1 MQSIQL
7 LLWFSFLPNTVV
19 QLMAIFTVILLNI
32 VYVSMSNA
40 NVIYFISSVETY
52 VQRSRQLVRFWQN
65 TLAPQCRMV
74 LKFIIPED
82 LSHKKYCVNNW
93 EYRME

>member
-7 LLWFSFLPNTVV
+7 LLWFSFLPSTVV

-32 VYVSMSNA
+32 VYVSMSNT

-52 VQRSRQLVRFWQN
+52 VQRSRQLVRF
-65 TLAPQCRMV
+65 
-74 LKFIIPED
+74 
-82 LSHKKYCVNNW
+82 
-93 EYRME
+93 

>member
-52 VQRSRQLVRFWQN
+52 VQRSRQLVRF
-65 TLAPQCRMV
+65 
-74 LKFIIPED
+74 
-82 LSHKKYCVNNW
+82 
-93 EYRME
+93 

>member
-19 QLMAIFTVILLNI
+19 QLMAIFTMILLNI

-52 VQRSRQLVRFWQN
+52 VQRSRQLVRF
-65 TLAPQCRMV
+65 
-74 LKFIIPED
+74 
-82 LSHKKYCVNNW
+82 
-93 EYRME
+93 